1 MFNGFL
7 LPSTRVKNSPAI
19 VLLLLANSVSGIA
32 QGISMI
38 AIPWYFSSGG
48 MSAQFSWIYFSV
60 TLISLFWGI
69 YAGALV
75 DRHSRRNLFLA
86 INLAGLLLIGGITG
100 WGFWANELPWFLVGL
115 AFATTALIYN
125 IHFPNLYAFAQEVTE
140 PSDYGRVTSLLEVQ
154 GQITFALAGG
164 FSALLLEGVQAG
176 KGLMVY
182 LPLPSHWAM
191 RPWTIWEIFALD
203 ASTYLIALMLIS
215 RIRSLPSHSGKS
227 DTAALSERIKLGFRF
242 LKNHP
247 VVLQFGLLSQTV
259 FLSILIN
266 SLQLMPLYIFRFMGK
281 GAEVYALSDMV
292 FSLGALLAGMLAAQR
307 FRISSVTLSIPLYTA
322 AAGLCYLALLIK
334 LPLSLFFCFHFLLG
348 YFNAAVRVERV
359 TFLFH
364 QIPNHVIGRANS
376 IFFVI
381 NVSQRLLFIGLFS
394 LPFFLSADG
403 VRAAVGVLA
412 LLCLITTLWLWRLG
426 PAILQQI
433 KKTPVA

>member
-1 MFNGFL
+1 VFKGFL

-75 DRHSRRNLFLA
+75 DRHSRRKLFLA

-334 LPLSLFFCFHFLLG
+334 LPL
-348 YFNAAVRVERV
+348 
-359 TFLFH
+359 
-364 QIPNHVIGRANS
+364 
-376 IFFVI
+376 
-381 NVSQRLLFIGLFS
+381 
-394 LPFFLSADG
+394 
-403 VRAAVGVLA
+403 
-412 LLCLITTLWLWRLG
+412 
-426 PAILQQI
+426 
-433 KKTPVA
+433 